1 MILTGRGMFHP
12 MSGHGRRR
20 EFMTIE
26 RRRPIGW
33 PRLLWALLIAGIII
47 FPGRGESNRASTSV
61 SFRDVSA
68 RLDFVH
74 RTEGGEGLAGAAW
87 FDYNNDGLLDVYL
100 TNGIG
105 HANGLFRNNGDGT
118 FTNVSQRAGVENGL
132 GSSGVVAGDM
142 DNDGYVDLFLT
153 GEGGILG
160 SQQSPVKLYHNNGDG
175 TFTDV
180 TEASGL
186 TGPETAWSA
195 ALADIDGDG
204 FLDLFIASPGRAL
217 QEQHHNALYHNNG
230 DLTFTDI
237 SASSGVNT
245 ARGGCVASFT
255 DYDGDGRVDLLVG
268 DCADIYARP
277 TPIELFR
284 NNGDLTFTEVTERA
298 GLDPGGFWMGLAIG
312 DYDNDGDMDIFATN
326 FGTSKR
332 WFGRFFLHALYVN
345 NGDGTFTDVGEQA
358 GVARWEWGWGCSFTD
373 VDNDGDL
380 DLFFAGNFPHE
391 PFDVMSAGRGNPGRL
406 LINEGDG
413 TFRDAADQAIFGLED
428 EFTSGVAVGDFD
440 GNGFP
445 DILVAVGGFD
455 DRAGHPHLYQNLG
468 NDNAWITLRLVGTMS
483 NRDAIGARVSV
494 TAGGRTQVKEVR
506 AGSSFLSMDS
516 PWLTFGLG
524 EADHIESIGVVWPS
538 GLSEEFEPPPVRQ
551 TITLVEGEGLP
562 LTQLRSSDD
571 RPRR

>member
-1 MILTGRGMFHP
+1 MIPEGRF
-12 MSGHGRRR
+12 R
-20 EFMTIE
+20 
-26 RRRPIGW
+26 IGW
-33 PRLLWALLIAGIII
+33 PHVLFVSLMVGAII
-47 FPGRGESNRASTSV
+47 FPEQAESDRAPTSV
-61 SFRDVSA
+61 SFRDVST
-68 RLDFVH
+68 RLDFTH

-87 FDYNNDGLLDVYL
+87 FDYNGDGLLDIYL

-105 HANGLFRNNGDGT
+105 HPNGLFRNNGDGT
-118 FTNVSQRAGVENGL
+118 FTNVSQEAGVENGA
-132 GSSGVVAGDM
+132 GNSGVVAGDI

-160 SQQSPVKLYHNNGDG
+160 SRQSSVKLYHNNGDG

-180 TEASGL
+180 TRASGL
-186 TGPETAWSA
+186 VGPETAWSA
-195 ALADIDGDG
+195 ALADIDDDG

-217 QEQHHNALYHNNG
+217 QEQHHNTLYRNNG

-245 ARGGCVASFT
+245 ARGACVASFT
-255 DYDGDGRVDLLVG
+255 DYDRDGWIDLVVG
-268 DCADIYARP
+268 DCADIFARP

-284 NNGDLTFTEVTERA
+284 NNGDLTFTEATERA

-332 WFGRFFLHALYVN
+332 WLGRWFLHALYEN
-345 NGDGTFTDVGEQA
+345 HGDGTFTDVGERT
-358 GVARWEWGWGCSFTD
+358 GVARWEWGWGCSFID

-406 LINEGDG
+406 LINDDG
-413 TFRDAADQAIFGLED
+413 TFHVFEDREVFQLAD

-468 NDNAWITLRLVGTMS
+468 NENNWITLRLVGTTS
-483 NRDAIGARVSV
+483 NRDAIGAWVSV

-524 EADHIESIGVVWPS
+524 EADYIESIRVVWPS
-538 GLSEEFEPPPVRQ
+538 GLVEEFEPPPVRQ
-551 TITLVEGEGLP
+551 ICPLVEGEGSP
-562 LTQLRSSDD
+562 LSWLRSSDG